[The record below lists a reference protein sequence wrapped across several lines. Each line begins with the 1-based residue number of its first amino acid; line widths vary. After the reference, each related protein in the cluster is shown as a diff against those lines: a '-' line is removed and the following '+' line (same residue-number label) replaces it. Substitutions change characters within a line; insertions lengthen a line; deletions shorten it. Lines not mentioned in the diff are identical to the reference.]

1 MVTVDTRTTYTW
13 GSAMMPRKS
22 IIREGRLMTAR
33 KKRGIGTMIL
43 GVVTVGIGVTL
54 MVSTQTPAWV
64 NVGLTIIGTIGQIFG
79 FAWVFPDAD

>member
-1 MVTVDTRTTYTW
+1 
-13 GSAMMPRKS
+13 
-22 IIREGRLMTAR
+22 MTAR